1 MATETYTSLAPAQ
14 LVPNRPNLVFVTG
27 GWDSPV
33 GDPPKIIW
41 TARLTARL
49 STEVYDVVDQLER
62 PGRKCSKRSMV
73 FLMIICLS
81 ISMAATRTVPDD
93 DLALVRGRLFIRC
106 CLGVAGISEPE

>member
-1 MATETYTSLAPAQ
+1 MFS
-14 LVPNRPNLVFVTG
+14 VMHV
-27 GWDSPV
+27 
-33 GDPPKIIW
+33 
-41 TARLTARL
+41 TARQAL
-49 STEVYDVVDQLER
+49 SKSAVRE
-62 PGRKCSKRSMV
+62 SW